1 MISQKE
7 KRKWTSSIDGVKQQ
21 CLGIMSS
28 CEAAVQDFSNDAELF
43 KDEIQ
48 IMQNRRTYMQ
58 ACLNQSGLESSK
70 ARLDFN
76 AMKARFKQ
84 DQPDSSVEDLGD
96 GTSTAQ
102 ARALANTA
110 PPCQNYEKLNLF
122 DDMKTSGEQSLEMS
136 TTKDFLQNAIAANND
151 QKKYITELMGSVKK
165 AVTDLY
171 HARTNH
177 RRAARDQAQAETN
190 RLRDLADAQAGAE
203 QRNTRQKKDGADD
216 VFSLS
221 HGDK

>member
-1 MISQKE
+1 M
-7 KRKWTSSIDGVKQQ
+7 DGVKQQ
-21 CLGIMSS
+21 CLGMSS

-58 ACLNQSGLESSK
+58 AFLNQSGQELSK

-84 DQPDSSVEDLGD
+84 DQPESSVEDLGD

-110 PPCQNYEKLNLF
+110 PPCQNYEKL
-122 DDMKTSGEQSLEMS
+122 
-136 TTKDFLQNAIAANND
+136 IC
-151 QKKYITELMGSVKK
+151 
-165 AVTDLY
+165 
-171 HARTNH
+171 
-177 RRAARDQAQAETN
+177 
-190 RLRDLADAQAGAE
+190 
-203 QRNTRQKKDGADD
+203 
-216 VFSLS
+216 
-221 HGDK
+221 